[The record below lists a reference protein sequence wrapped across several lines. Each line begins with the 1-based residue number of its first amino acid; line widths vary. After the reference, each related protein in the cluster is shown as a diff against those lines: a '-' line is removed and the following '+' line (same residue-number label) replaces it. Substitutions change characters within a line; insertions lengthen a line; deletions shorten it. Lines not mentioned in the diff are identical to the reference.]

1 MAGWALDDNGVQSVD
16 ILVDGIIV
24 GRAFYGMSWE
34 GVAARYPNFPDS
46 ALPGFGYLL
55 DTSHYLNGL
64 HTVQPQVRSR
74 AGELV
79 LLEPR
84 VIEFTNSETTL
95 LPFGAIDFPRPRPS
109 CAAPATSTARRRA
122 ATALSMAGPWTP
134 ACCPTTPV
142 SATCSSSSTAPWWPT
157 SDLDCTFNSVT
168 GGLTQCYGLLRQD
181 IEKQYPSLKDSP
193 HSGFRFVLDIG
204 ALVASPGPEFDP
216 PYNQGATLLT
226 VRAGDHAN
234 NARNIAE
241 IPVTFSCDQNNSN
254 ENSFGDIDV
263 PRNGLIYSGTM
274 TTTGWALDWEGV
286 KQVFILVDGNFVG
299 TAVYGI
305 PRPDVSDLTFYPS
318 YPNVSAPGWQ
328 FSFDTH
334 QFSNG
339 EHSLDV
345 VVLDT
350 PGVNIFIGKR
360 RFVIGQRPVASGPAG
375 CGSGRVSPTPH
386 RDPVGRFRLQRLPIS
401 CSRAMFF
408 LPVLSFAP
416 HVCDRSDRLLRHA

>member
-1 MAGWALDDNGVQSVD
+1 MKRKVILSVLAGIVLAVAPALAAAPFGWFGGVLGAVDNGGSGIIPVAGWALDDNGVQSVD
-16 ILVDGIIV
+16 ILVDGSIV
-24 GRAFYGMSWE
+24 GRAVYGMSWQ

-74 AGELV
+74 AGEV
-79 LLEPR
+79 ALLEPR
-84 VIEFTNSETTL
+84 VIQFTNNEATL
-95 LPFGAIDFPRPRPS
+95 LPFGAIDFPKAQAELPGT
-109 CAAPATSTARRRA
+109 CDLNQAKRRFSVIYGW
-122 ATALSMAGPWTP
+122 ALDAGVTP
-134 ACCPTTPV
+134 ADYGVGYVQLLIDRAVVADT
-142 SATCSSSSTAPWWPT
+142 
-157 SDLDCTFNSVT
+157 DLDCTFDSAT

-204 ALVASPGPEFDP
+204 ALVTPFGDGSEA
-216 PYNQGATLLT
+216 PYNQGAHILT
-226 VRAGDHAN
+226 IRAGDHAN

-241 IPVTFSCDQNNSN
+241 IPVTFFCDTDTPNNPNHAN

-263 PRNGLIYSGTM
+263 PRNGLIYRGVM
-274 TTTGWALDWEGV
+274 TATGWALDWDGV

-299 TAVYGI
+299 TAFFGI
-305 PRPDVSDLTFYPS
+305 PRPDVTDLTFYPG

-345 VVLDT
+345 VVLDASN
-350 PGVNIFIGKR
+350 PGVNTYIGKR
-360 RFVIGQRPVASGPAG
+360 RFVIGNDQ
-375 CGSGRVSPTPH
+375 
-386 RDPVGRFRLQRLPIS
+386 
-401 CSRAMFF
+401 
-408 LPVLSFAP
+408 
-416 HVCDRSDRLLRHA
+416 

>member
-1 MAGWALDDNGVQSVD
+1 MKRKVILSVLAGVVLAVAPALAAAPFGWFGGVLGAVDNGGSGIIPVAGWALDDNGVQSVD
-16 ILVDGIIV
+16 ILVDGAIV
-24 GRAFYGMSWE
+24 GRAVYGMSWE

-74 AGELV
+74 AGEV
-79 LLEPR
+79 ALLEPR
-84 VIEFTNSETTL
+84 VIQFTNNEATL
-95 LPFGAIDFPRPRPS
+95 LPFGAIDFPKAQAELRGTCNFNQGAPRRKS
-109 CAAPATSTARRRA
+109 VIYGW
-122 ATALSMAGPWTP
+122 ALDAGVTP
-134 ACCPTTPV
+134 ADYGV
-142 SATCSSSSTAPWWPT
+142 GYVQLLVDRALLVDQVTAEVYDT
-157 SDLDCTFNSVT
+157 DLGCIFDPLQ
-168 GGLTQCYGLLRQD
+168 GGLTNCYGLLRQD

-193 HSGFRFVLDIG
+193 HSGFRFVIDIG
-204 ALVASPGPEFDP
+204 NLVTSPGDGFDA
-216 PYNQGATLLT
+216 PYNQGAHILT
-226 VRAGDHAN
+226 IRVGDHAN

-263 PRNGLIYSGTM
+263 PRNGLIYRGVM
-274 TTTGWALDWEGV
+274 TATGWALDWEGV

-299 TAVYGI
+299 TAFFGI
-305 PRPDVSDLTFYPS
+305 PRPDVTDLTFYPG

-345 VVLDT
+345 VVLDASN
-350 PGVNIFIGKR
+350 PGVNTYIGKR
-360 RFVIGQRPVASGPAG
+360 RFVIGNDQ
-375 CGSGRVSPTPH
+375 
-386 RDPVGRFRLQRLPIS
+386 
-401 CSRAMFF
+401 
-408 LPVLSFAP
+408 
-416 HVCDRSDRLLRHA
+416 

>member
-1 MAGWALDDNGVQSVD
+1 MKRKVILSVLAGFLLAVAPTLAAAPFGWFGGVLGAVDNGGSGIIPVAGWALDDNGVQSVD
-16 ILVDGIIV
+16 ILVDGAVV
-24 GRAFYGMSWE
+24 GRAVYGMAWE
-34 GVAARYPNFPDS
+34 GVSARYPSFPDS

-64 HTVQPQVRSR
+64 HTVQPRVRSR
-74 AGELV
+74 AGEV
-79 LLEPR
+79 ALLEPQ
-84 VIEFTNSETTL
+84 VIQFTNNEATL
-95 LPFGAIDFPRPRPS
+95 LPFGDIDFPKAQAELRGTCNFDPLAPRRFSVIYGWALDAGVTPQDYGVGYVQLLLD
-109 CAAPATSTARRRA
+109 RA
-122 ATALSMAGPWTP
+122 VVADT
-134 ACCPTTPV
+134 
-142 SATCSSSSTAPWWPT
+142 
-157 SDLDCTFNSVT
+157 DLDCTFNNVT
-168 GGLTQCYGLLRQD
+168 GGLTDCYGLLRQD

-204 ALVASPGPEFDP
+204 ALVTSPRPGFDP
-216 PYNQGATLLT
+216 PYNQGAHILT

-254 ENSFGDIDV
+254 ENSFGNIDV

-299 TAVYGI
+299 TAFYGI
-305 PRPDVSDLTFYPS
+305 PRPDVTDLTFYPG

-350 PGVNIFIGKR
+350 PGVNVYIGKR
-360 RFVIGQRPVASGPAG
+360 RFVIGN
-375 CGSGRVSPTPH
+375 
-386 RDPVGRFRLQRLPIS
+386 DL
-401 CSRAMFF
+401 
-408 LPVLSFAP
+408 
-416 HVCDRSDRLLRHA
+416 

>member
-1 MAGWALDDNGVQSVD
+1 MKRKAILSVLAGVLLSVAPALAAAPFGWFGGVLGAVDNGGSGIIPVAGWALDDNGIQSVD
-16 ILVDGIIV
+16 ILVDGAIV
-24 GRAFYGMSWE
+24 GRAFYGMAWQ

-46 ALPGFGYLL
+46 ALPGFGYFL

-74 AGELV
+74 AGEV
-79 LLEPR
+79 ALLEPR
-84 VIEFTNSETTL
+84 TIQFTNNEATL
-95 LPFGAIDFPRPRPS
+95 LPFGAIDFPKAQAELRGTCNFDPGAPRRYSVIYGWALDAGVTPQDYGIGYVQLLID
-109 CAAPATSTARRRA
+109 RA
-122 ATALSMAGPWTP
+122 VVAD
-134 ACCPTTPV
+134 
-142 SATCSSSSTAPWWPT
+142 

-216 PYNQGATLLT
+216 PYNQGAHILT
-226 VRAGDHAN
+226 IRAGDQAN

-241 IPVTFSCDQNNSN
+241 IPVTFSCDCNQSDPRTCNPSNTN

-274 TTTGWALDWEGV
+274 TTTGWALDWDGI

-299 TAVYGI
+299 TAFFGI
-305 PRPDVSDLTFYPS
+305 PRPDVTDLTFYPG

-350 PGVNIFIGKR
+350 RGANIFIGKR
-360 RFVIGQRPVASGPAG
+360 RFVIGNDQ
-375 CGSGRVSPTPH
+375 
-386 RDPVGRFRLQRLPIS
+386 
-401 CSRAMFF
+401 
-408 LPVLSFAP
+408 
-416 HVCDRSDRLLRHA
+416 